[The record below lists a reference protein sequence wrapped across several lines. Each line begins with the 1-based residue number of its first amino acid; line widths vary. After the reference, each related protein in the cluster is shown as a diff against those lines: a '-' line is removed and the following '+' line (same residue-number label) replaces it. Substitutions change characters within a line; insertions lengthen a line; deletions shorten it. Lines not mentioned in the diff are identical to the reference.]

1 MRDGVTR
8 QEKLEPG
15 AFCVMAVDV
24 GVPDVIIRFRLKL
37 RSYHVQLVFQ
47 YGELYGDIVVPPDAL
62 LIADHPIGAAA
73 DNVPQV
79 PGHPDHLHGDATGR
93 FAHLQGTVD
102 IKTDQSGQIWFSC
115 F

>member
-47 YGELYGDIVVPPDAL
+47 YGELYRNVVVPPDAPL
-62 LIADHPIGAAA
+62 VADHPVGAAA
-73 DNVPQV
+73 DNVSQIFCRPH
-79 PGHPDHLHGDATGR
+79 HPHGDAAGR
-93 FAHLQGTVD
+93 VAHLQGAVD
-102 IKTDQSGQIWFSC
+102 VKADQMRQIERS
-115 F
+115 